1 MLHKNH
7 IKIDPVN
14 VDVFNGRVTASFN
27 VYIRQYLLDEQAAA
41 DLFQYSLNDA
51 FDGRAV
57 ALFSPIFGRCQ
68 LNLLFL

>member
-41 DLFQYSLNDA
+41 DLFQRSLT
-51 FDGRAV
+51 GQRWPV
-57 ALFSPIFGRCQ
+57 HISILT
-68 LNLLFL
+68 